1 MTDDLQVERERLL
14 DEHFR
19 EQWSYAEE
27 IPACDEGL
35 ILLQV
40 FAEAHPAAYQLAL
53 QKGFV
58 DLTHPGFGR
67 MAKWLAY
74 SQHWSTCEM
83 CNEV

>member
-14 DEHFR
+14 NDHFK
-19 EQWSYAEE
+19 EQWISADEF
-27 IPACDEGL
+27 PACDEGL
-35 ILLQV
+35 LLLRD

-74 SQHWSTCEM
+74 SQHRSSCEK